1 MKNTPKAFTL
11 IELLVVI
18 AIIGLLMAVIMPA
31 LGKVKDSA
39 QTLICGTN
47 LRSYGTALQAYAMDN
62 SDKAPF
68 MVSWLYSQKTIDKRS
83 VEYGDG
89 TIPKECRWHEDT
101 DAPDGSLWPYL
112 SDEDVHMCPTFKRF
126 AKRLGLDGCPN
137 ASEHSRVTRFS
148 PYYSYSMNYFLGF
161 DWETFITIPKDL
173 DAGEIMFDKEISM
186 KLSRVTRS
194 ANCFAF
200 SEENLW
206 PISAEE
212 WDGGHGGKT
221 YSSVLLND
229 NALWVNANKTSE
241 GQTKAIDNIAT
252 YHKTHRSRVNDGS
265 ANLVFVD
272 GHVEAMRGRPGREAY
287 ETYGKPYGGHDNKNI
302 W

>member
-18 AIIGLLMAVIMPA
+18 AVIGLLMSVIMPA

-39 QTLICGTN
+39 QALICGTN
-47 LRSYGTALQAYAMDN
+47 LRSYGAALQAYSLDN
-62 SDKAPF
+62 NDKAPF
-68 MVSWLYSQKTIDKRS
+68 MVSWLYSQKTIDAG
-83 VEYGDG
+83 VAGA
-89 TIPKECRWHEDT
+89 IPKECRWHEDS
-101 DAPDGSLWPYL
+101 DEPDGSLWPYL
-112 SDEDVHMCPTFKRF
+112 SDEDVHLCPTFKRY
-126 AKRLGLDGCPN
+126 ANRLGLDGCPN
-137 ASEHSRVTRFS
+137 ATEHSRATTFS
-148 PYYSYSMNYFLGF
+148 PNYSYSMNWFVGF
-161 DWETFITIPKDL
+161 DWNKYITMSPVSGKTN
-173 DAGEIMFDKEISM
+173 GEVMYENEHSL
-186 KLSRVTRS
+186 KLSRVSRS

-206 PISAEE
+206 TVSAEE
-212 WDGGHGGKT
+212 WDEGHGGKT

-229 NALWVNANKTSE
+229 NALWLNANKDKLDEAT
-241 GQTKAIDNIAT
+241 DNIAT
-252 YHKTHRSRVNDGS
+252 YHKTHRSRVNNGS

-287 ETYGKPYGGHDNKNI
+287 ETYGKPYGGHDNVNI